1 MNSTIHTSDY
11 LYLSLRHVV
20 IQGHDSKF
28 ENVIGYGSVTSEE
41 HLLVPGH
48 VQLRVKLM
56 VIFSSL
62 FGFSTSSLVI
72 LSCLSTKSVASEQY
86 FSTIQLFGNISGTHE
101 ITLIPLHVKTRF
113 RYILYLILS
122 RMTH

>member
-48 VQLRVKLM
+48 VQLRVKVM
-56 VIFSSL
+56 VMFFLPVRFLHFFSRY
-62 FGFSTSSLVI
+62 FV
-72 LSCLSTKSVASEQY
+72 LSEYKVRGL
-86 FSTIQLFGNISGTHE
+86 
-101 ITLIPLHVKTRF
+101 
-113 RYILYLILS
+113 
-122 RMTH
+122 